1 MKRKFFSYFLLIGS
15 SGIIRIYH
23 LFTGSAIETN
33 LSSTPSIQP
42 SISFPNHPIQH
53 HILSLLETSKFTRL
67 VEIRKGARQ
76 RPLSGVTVFARK
88 SRVPLA
94 LNNGSKREGGW
105 KREREREGDREEGS
119 DIWRGTDRRTV
130 VQVVVNAC
138 LKYVG
143 MHRGRRRRIH

>member
-42 SISFPNHPIQH
+42 SSFPNHPIQH

-105 KREREREGDREEGS
+105 KRERERGREIGKKVQTFGEGRID
-119 DIWRGTDRRTV
+119 
-130 VQVVVNAC
+130 
-138 LKYVG
+138 
-143 MHRGRRRRIH
+143 GRSCRWWSMRV